1 MNIFGQNNLS
11 EPASNSQKIGLILYL
26 VLSLISIWA
35 TSESLQMTFD
45 INPVI
50 AYLTAGAV
58 IACIGAMLSIIKA
71 SVQNKNL
78 VALILAFIAFV
89 FLWLIVLTTNT
100 HNFYLKG
107 SLKAIQENELKTLKI
122 EFGSLN
128 TTASSI
134 VDKNNVDFVSKVS
147 NLISNYK
154 LEVVNPASPGHGT
167 VAEDLKLQVEKS
179 MPGSSF
185 HLPPGDWYSTDKK
198 KRALSELMGAR
209 MIDVMN
215 ERVNNTNQLKSELD
229 KITSDKSIS
238 QATKE
243 IDGALKNIFDAT
255 TDDNRKVISNT
266 TTTFNGIREQIL
278 KKFSTVYGDVNLSIA
293 PNIPQTPK
301 SIDLE
306 HISNSYKYLKTSGN
320 LFNSE
325 IVFAFMIA
333 FFLDLGAIIIF
344 YFMVLKN
351 ED

>member
-1 MNIFGQNNLS
+1 MNIFGQSNLS

-107 SLKAIQENELKTLKI
+107 SLKAIQENELKTLKN

-134 VDKNNVDFVSKVS
+134 VDKNNVEFVSKVS
-147 NLISNYK
+147 NLINNYK
-154 LEVVNPASPGHGT
+154 NEVINPKNPGHKE
-167 VAEDLKLQVEKS
+167 VAEKLKLDVEKA

-185 HLPPGDWYSTDKK
+185 TIPSGNFSTPNDIRKL
-198 KRALSELMGAR
+198 ATLMGTLMKDEMDR
-209 MIDVMN
+209 RVERSN
-215 ERVNNTNQLKSELD
+215 ELKNELNS
-229 KITSDKSIS
+229 ITSDKSIA
-238 QATKE
+238 QASKE
-243 IDGALKNIFDAT
+243 IDGALRNFYDAT

-266 TTTFNGIREQIL
+266 ATTFNGIREQIL
-278 KKFSTVYGDVNLSIA
+278 KKLSTVYGDVNLSIA

-351 ED
+351 EE